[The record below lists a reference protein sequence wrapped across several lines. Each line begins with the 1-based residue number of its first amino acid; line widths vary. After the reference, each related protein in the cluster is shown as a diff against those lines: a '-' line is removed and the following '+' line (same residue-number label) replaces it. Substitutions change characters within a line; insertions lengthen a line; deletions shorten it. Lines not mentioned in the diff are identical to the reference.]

1 MDSVGHVLVVDDRQS
16 LQTAVQLTLEAE
28 GYTVSVASDGAQALQ
43 VMEEAPPDIILAD
56 VMMPGMDGYDLYH
69 AVRARSEWTSIPFV
83 FLTARAQREEVI
95 KGKAL
100 GVEEYLTKPV
110 DPAELLVTVR
120 ARLTRAR
127 AIREDAEAKLDE
139 IKQQIITMLGHE
151 MRTPLTYIRGYT
163 EMALRDIASLPP
175 ESLEELLRGV
185 SQGADRLTKLAND
198 FLMVIRLDTS
208 QTEKEFEQLAE
219 LHQDLDAIVEHTL
232 DQYGPQAVAAGLRLE
247 SLVESSLPP
256 ARVCEPLFS
265 DALGR
270 LVDNAIKFS
279 QGVGQRVA
287 VSAREAQGWIE
298 IAVIDEGIGISA
310 KELPC
315 LFERFRQI
323 NREKMEQQGAGL
335 GLFIAQGLIQLH
347 GGEIA
352 VASTPGE
359 GSIFTIKLPVLDE

>member
-1 MDSVGHVLVVDDRQS
+1 MNSIGHVLVVDDRQS
-16 LQTAVQLTLEAE
+16 LQTAVRLTLEAE
-28 GYTVSVASDGAQALQ
+28 GYTVSVANDGVQALQ
-43 VMEEAPPDIILAD
+43 VMEKEPPDIILAD
-56 VMMPGMDGYDLYH
+56 IMMPGMDGYDLYH

-95 KGKAL
+95 RGKAL
-100 GVEEYLTKPV
+100 GVEDYLTKPV
-110 DPAELLVTVR
+110 DPTELLVTVR

-127 AIREDAEAKLDE
+127 ATREDAEAKLDE
-139 IKQQIITMLGHE
+139 IKRQIINMLGHE

-163 EMALRDIASLPP
+163 EMALEDIASLPP
-175 ESLEELLRGV
+175 GLLEEHLQCI

-208 QTEKEFEQLAE
+208 QAEKEFEQLAE

-232 DQYGPQAVAAGLRLE
+232 AQYEPQAVAAGLQLE

-256 ARVCEPLFS
+256 VRVCKPLFS
-265 DALGR
+265 DALSR

-279 QGVGQRVA
+279 QGEGKKVA
-287 VSAREAQGWIE
+287 VSTQEAQGWIE

-310 KELPC
+310 KDLPH

-335 GLFIAQGLIQLH
+335 GLFIAQQLIQLH
-347 GGEIA
+347 GGEIT
-352 VASTPGE
+352 VTSTPGE
-359 GSIFTIKLPVLDE
+359 GSIVTIKLPVVDA